1 MAWGEREGEGKSEVE
16 RRSEEPFSGES
27 GEHGEGT
34 REGKRGEGDHGDGTS
49 SSSLSSSSVATTK
62 GRRRL
67 KASPTASPTASS
79 TPCGQRNMVWYL
91 IWGWCAFMLPLVGLV
106 SVAGRMSLNEVFVKL
121 YHSIFDPLTWQTTLA
136 EFALSDVVVSD
147 IFFMLI

>member
-1 MAWGEREGEGKSEVE
+1 
-16 RRSEEPFSGES
+16 
-27 GEHGEGT
+27 
-34 REGKRGEGDHGDGTS
+34 
-49 SSSLSSSSVATTK
+49 
-62 GRRRL
+62 
-67 KASPTASPTASS
+67 
-79 TPCGQRNMVWYL
+79 MVWYL

-106 SVAGRMSLNEVFVKL
+106 SVAGRMTLNEVFVKL